1 MIRFF
6 CKKQML
12 YQTVLC
18 RRRQPI
24 KIIKVK
30 ILSWSSLQET
40 FSSTFDVDVDDD
52 DLVSQVL
59 QKRTAGGW
67 GCYELR
73 HVLRDCLWIFCILCA
88 VVLLQDLSFQMIN
101 GWWCFTLEMH
111 NSQLFNQ
118 CVEVRITLHDNIK
131 RSTRLHRWFF
141 WQLCDYLLFTS
152 LNIDSMLAVETPKSK
167 KWNILVAKKTH
178 SALSIQL
185 RGAQSKRLAWN
196 VEN

>member
-1 MIRFF
+1 
-6 CKKQML
+6 ML
-12 YQTVLC
+12 TDRQTVVC
-18 RRRQPI
+18 RRGQPI
-24 KIIKVK
+24 KIIRVK

-52 DLVSQVL
+52 DLVNQVL

-111 NSQLFNQ
+111 NFQLFNQ
-118 CVEVRITLHDNIK
+118 CVEVRIILHNDIK
-131 RSTRLHRWFF
+131 RSTRLQRWFF
-141 WQLCDYLLFTS
+141 WQLCDYLLFTG
-152 LNIDSMLAVETPKSK
+152 PKYRLDASS
-167 KWNILVAKKTH
+167 WNPEKY
-178 SALSIQL
+178 
-185 RGAQSKRLAWN
+185 
-196 VEN
+196 

>member
-1 MIRFF
+1 
-6 CKKQML
+6 ML
-12 YQTVLC
+12 YQTVLF
-18 RRRQPI
+18 RRGRPI

-30 ILSWSSLQET
+30 ILSWTSLQET

-101 GWWCFTLEMH
+101 GWWCFTLKCIILNFSANVLKWESHCMTTSSYRH
-111 NSQLFNQ
+111 RCIDDSFDN
-118 CVEVRITLHDNIK
+118 CVIIYK
-131 RSTRLHRWFF
+131 PKYRLDASSWSPEK
-141 WQLCDYLLFTS
+141 Y
-152 LNIDSMLAVETPKSK
+152 
-167 KWNILVAKKTH
+167 
-178 SALSIQL
+178 
-185 RGAQSKRLAWN
+185 
-196 VEN
+196 

>member
-1 MIRFF
+1 MIWINCKQNFRSELLRVLEMVQMIVIICKTICHTRQTEAGPFRMIRFF

-12 YQTVLC
+12 YQTVLF
-18 RRRQPI
+18 RRGRPI

-30 ILSWSSLQET
+30 ILSWTSLQET

-101 GWWCFTLEMH
+101 GVSLWKCIILNFSTD
-111 NSQLFNQ
+111 
-118 CVEVRITLHDNIK
+118 VEVRITLHDDIK
-131 RSTRLHRWFF
+131 RAT
-141 WQLCDYLLFTS
+141 
-152 LNIDSMLAVETPKSK
+152 
-167 KWNILVAKKTH
+167 
-178 SALSIQL
+178 
-185 RGAQSKRLAWN
+185 
-196 VEN
+196 

>member
-1 MIRFF
+1 MIWQYQSLLVTHMFVTWLLRVVTRLAAGYKTITCKQTF
-6 CKKQML
+6 CKKQKL

-18 RRRQPI
+18 RRGPPI

-30 ILSWSSLQET
+30 ILSWTSLQET
-40 FSSTFDVDVDDD
+40 FSSTFDDD

-101 GWWCFTLEMH
+101 GVSLWKCIILNFSTD
-111 NSQLFNQ
+111 
-118 CVEVRITLHDNIK
+118 VEVRITLHDDIK
-131 RSTRLHRWFF
+131 RAT
-141 WQLCDYLLFTS
+141 
-152 LNIDSMLAVETPKSK
+152 
-167 KWNILVAKKTH
+167 
-178 SALSIQL
+178 
-185 RGAQSKRLAWN
+185 
-196 VEN
+196 